1 MALSIFFS
9 KSHSRVENND
19 RKACQTERQ
28 STKKLTQQT
37 PSTTTIAAQLKPTFC
52 SSQGPQ
58 RSALV
63 EVTSFLEEVV
73 RIYRFICA
81 RLQNAH
87 AKQRFLLLVEKL
99 LLALVPWNFKFLR
112 ELGPSPLRPEIRH
125 RCCRLVRIV
134 VGSLLHFG
142 PRGYPAYCRLRRS
155 AGDRV
160 KSLRA

>member
-1 MALSIFFS
+1 MALYHFLQQKPFE
-9 KSHSRVENND
+9 SRKQ
-19 RKACQTERQ
+19 RQKACQTERQ

-37 PSTTTIAAQLKPTFC
+37 PSTTTIAAQLQPNFC

-73 RIYRFICA
+73 RVYRSICA
-81 RLQNAH
+81 RLQKAH
-87 AKQRFLLLVEKL
+87 AKLRFLLLVEKL

-134 VGSLLHFG
+134 VGSLPHFG
-142 PRGYPAYCRLRRS
+142 PRGYPAYCRSRRA